1 MSSASSKVRS
11 EAPLAR
17 GKLSTD
23 SAYGMTIPL
32 DFDIKP
38 YAKLAALGALAVSG
52 GAFALWLLT
61 IYVSRPV
68 PGGGIDGTHF
78 VLSAI
83 IVGMIC
89 AAVIAAHVVYALQLF
104 RYSKEAPPK

>member
-1 MSSASSKVRS
+1 MN
-11 EAPLAR
+11 L
-17 GKLSTD
+17 
-23 SAYGMTIPL
+23 PL

-38 YAKLAALGALAVSG
+38 YARPAALGALAVSA

-68 PGGGIDGTHF
+68 PGGGIDSTHF
-78 VLSAI
+78 VLSVI

-89 AAVIAAHVVYALQLF
+89 AALIAAHVVFALQLL
-104 RYSKEAPPK
+104 RYAKEPARQ

>member
-1 MSSASSKVRS
+1 M
-11 EAPLAR
+11 P
-17 GKLSTD
+17 
-23 SAYGMTIPL
+23 MPL

-61 IYVSRPV
+61 VYIARPV
-68 PGGGIDGTHF
+68 PGGGIDSTHF

-83 IVGMIC
+83 VVGMIC
-89 AAVIAAHVVYALQLF
+89 AALIAAHVVFALQLF
-104 RYSKEAPPK
+104 RYAKEAPRQ